1 MLLMKERGLSA
12 SDLRDE
18 VMTPGG
24 TTAAGIYEMEKAN
37 VRTAIANAVLG
48 SYRRAMELSKNSRD

>member
-1 MLLMKERGLSA
+1 MQLMRERGISA

-24 TTAAGIYEMEKAN
+24 TTITGIYEMEKAN

-48 SYRRAMELSKNSRD
+48 SYRKAQEIGRKN